1 MENVHL
7 LIIVLFLILF
17 IQILNPNP
25 VSEKE
30 SEPEKSEPKKEGM
43 MVKNFDYERGCK
55 YGVCATQFVDNN
67 IVNYGDSPMLNSD
80 GF

>member
-17 IQILNPNP
+17 ILILKPDFLSKSEVENP
-25 VSEKE
+25 
-30 SEPEKSEPKKEGM
+30 EPKKEGM
-43 MVKNFDYERGCK
+43 MVKKFDFEKGCK
-55 YGVCATQFVDNN
+55 YGVCASQFVDNN
-67 IVNYGDSPMLNSD
+67 IINYGDSPILNSS